1 MSKNLSDMDLGAALK
16 ILKSPLGKAMIPILK
31 GQMQDATKMHIKEY
45 AQGSAHTWTVDEAMT
60 DIVNTSPKM
69 LKIYKLV
76 GISKDRLREIVEEAL
91 A

>member
-1 MSKNLSDMDLGAALK
+1 MSKNLSDMDLNAALK

-31 GQMQDATKMHIKEY
+31 GQMQDATKMHIKDY
-45 AQGSAHTWTVDEAMT
+45 VQKDDRTWTVDEAMA

-69 LKIYKLV
+69 LEIYKLV
-76 GISKDRLREIVEEAL
+76 GISKDRLREIVTEAL